1 MVIITLAQS
10 SYIEVNQI
18 FGYLA
23 PINHFSVPLSVKNVK
38 QLCDKS
44 HWFPKGKGSDNR
56 TVRWVSIG
64 DFTT

>member
-23 PINHFSVPLSVKNVK
+23 PINHFSVPLSVKNMK

-44 HWFPKGKGSDNR
+44 HWFPKGKSGFR
-56 TVRWVSIG
+56 
-64 DFTT
+64 

>member
-1 MVIITLAQS
+1 MIITTRLKKKS
-10 SYIEVNQI
+10 TPFLFSYIEVNQI

-44 HWFPKGKGSDNR
+44 HWFPKGKSGF
-56 TVRWVSIG
+56 W
-64 DFTT
+64 